1 MLSNKNIGFIGAG
14 NMANAIIRGLIAAG
28 EISCGNIFVSD
39 KDEMK
44 LAEFAKMGINI
55 TTNNSEAERNCD
67 IVILAVKP
75 QIMDSVLEEIRATSA
90 GEHGS
95 PLQKLYISIA
105 AGVTLAKLQSK
116 LGENTKIVRTM
127 PNTPLMVGSGVT
139 IVCPN
144 DNLTADEIVVAEAVF
159 ACGGDVVR
167 LDEKHINVGM
177 ALSASSPAY
186 AYMFIDAMAKAGEKR
201 GLSYDV
207 ALKLAVSAV
216 IGSGKMVTDTGVSP
230 LQLKD
235 NVCSPNGT
243 TIEAVKTLETN
254 DFAGIIDMA
263 IDSCVKR
270 GEELDKLT

>member
-1 MLSNKNIGFIGAG
+1 MLSTKKIGFIGAG

-39 KDEMK
+39 KDETK

-55 TTNNSEAERNCD
+55 TTDNSEVEQNCD

-95 PLQKLYISIA
+95 PLLYISIA

-116 LGENTKIVRTM
+116 LGESAKIVRTM

-201 GLSYDV
+201 GIPYDI
-207 ALKLAVSAV
+207 ALKLATKAV
-216 IGSGKMVTDTGVSP
+216 IGSGKMVTDTDVLP

-254 DFAGIIDMA
+254 DFAGIIDKA

-270 GEELDKLT
+270 GEELDKLG